1 MKEAGWRVEMG
12 TGGRPA
18 IRDDIVLLGKV
29 IERNRVIEFGDE
41 TGSPRSPK
49 GTAKAFVPMLA
60 WIGAGSLQCP
70 LQSRYFLQEALTNL
84 P

>member
-1 MKEAGWRVEMG
+1 MKEAGWLVEMG

-18 IRDDIVLLGKV
+18 IRDDIVPLGKV
-29 IERNRVIEFGDE
+29 VERNRVIEFGDE

-49 GTAKAFVPMLA
+49 GRESLCPHVGLEDRGGT
-60 WIGAGSLQCP
+60 LQCP